1 MTGAKSAEA
10 TDDIKAVRHKSTF
23 YKNKQS
29 KPQKHTKQRN
39 CMYCGKQC
47 TKGKCP
53 AYGKT
58 CDRCGKLNHF
68 ASQCRQNKNKSKGR
82 HPDHIRQF
90 NTNSSDESDTD
101 FEIMTVET
109 HDVNIIQNKLFA
121 HMLLIDDKREVK
133 FQLDS
138 GATANFIPKSYL
150 SESTEIENSDHT
162 LTTYNQSTMRS
173 YGTCILR
180 LKNPKT
186 HKRYKVK
193 FIVVDD
199 KYTPLLGEK
208 VIQAMNL
215 ITIQFQN
222 NMVCDNSH
230 NTADIS
236 TMKNIVLEYSD
247 IFEGEG
253 NFQEALKLEIDESI
267 PPVKSPLRRIPLA
280 LKPKFK
286 NEIQRLEKLGVIKP
300 VLQTGFRA

>member
-1 MTGAKSAEA
+1 
-10 TDDIKAVRHKSTF
+10 
-23 YKNKQS
+23 
-29 KPQKHTKQRN
+29 
-39 CMYCGKQC
+39 
-47 TKGKCP
+47 
-53 AYGKT
+53 
-58 CDRCGKLNHF
+58 
-68 ASQCRQNKNKSKGR
+68 
-82 HPDHIRQF
+82 
-90 NTNSSDESDTD
+90 
-101 FEIMTVET
+101 MTVET

-208 VIQAMNL
+208 AIQAMNL

-286 NEIQRLEKLGVIKP
+286 NELQRLEKLGVIKP